1 MERETAL
8 SQCSMICPRAPQVAL
23 VVKKLPANA
32 GNIRAKGLIAWL
44 GRSPGAGH
52 GSPLQYSCLKIPRGQ
67 RSLAGYSPWGLK
79 ESDTTE
85 AAACTHACPR
95 AGRALLT
102 GNLGTS
108 ISLSSKEGDFAL
120 YSKKRNK

>member
-52 GSPLQYSCLKIPRGQ
+52 GSPLQYSCLKNYMGRG
-67 RSLAGYSPWGLK
+67 A
-79 ESDTTE
+79 
-85 AAACTHACPR
+85 
-95 AGRALLT
+95 
-102 GNLGTS
+102 
-108 ISLSSKEGDFAL
+108 
-120 YSKKRNK
+120 